1 MSRPSAYEEAFRA
14 AVARVK
20 EHWPKPLD
28 SRAVGTVCGRLSR
41 SPKGQ
46 RELLLRNSGKAAR
59 IEVVRELCE
68 QSLRLCSSDPP
79 AAEEKARRAVEVAGA
94 MAEEGLA
101 GVMAADARA
110 LAWGHLTNALR
121 VRGELDEAER
131 ACREAEQHLAS
142 GSGDPLMMVEVGW
155 FKAFLHRDR
164 RQLTPARLLLE
175 KVAALLVQLEDRPRL
190 GRTRVALARVHYA
203 EGDVEAAL
211 ACAETAL
218 SELEPESPS
227 EAALLKLN
235 IAGYLADLGR
245 HHQALVL
252 LRSCEP
258 VALAVGGEVTRLR
271 LGWLKGRIEAA
282 MGEHEAALA
291 HLDGARRAF
300 LERGLVLDAALL
312 SLDLA
317 LAYAACGRPAEQL
330 RLAEEMLPVFT
341 ALRIPREATA
351 TLLLYVEA
359 ARELRA
365 SAELLDSLARRLDPL
380 RRGGACTE

>member
-28 SRAVGTVCGRLSR
+28 SRALGTVCGRLSR
-41 SPKGQ
+41 LPEGQ
-46 RELLLRNSGKAAR
+46 RELLLRNSGKVAR

-68 QSLRLCSSDPP
+68 QSLRLCSSDPL
-79 AAEEKARRAVEVAGA
+79 AAEERARQAVEVAGA
-94 MAEEGLA
+94 LVEEGLH

-110 LAWGHLTNALR
+110 LAWGHLANALR

-131 ACREAEQHLAS
+131 ACVRAEQFLQS

-164 RQLTPARLLLE
+164 RQLAPARRLLE
-175 KVAALLVQLEDRPRL
+175 RVAALLVELEDRPRL
-190 GRTRVALARVHYA
+190 ARTRIALARVHYA
-203 EGDVEAAL
+203 EGELEAAVACAEAAL
-211 ACAETAL
+211 CD
-218 SELEPESPS
+218 LEGEQ
-227 EAALLKLN
+227 EAAHLKLN
-235 IAGYLADLGR
+235 IAGYLAELGR
-245 HHQALVL
+245 HHQAVVL

-258 VALAVGGEVTRLR
+258 VVAAGASELTRLR
-271 LGWLKGRIEAA
+271 LAWLKGRIEAA
-282 MGEHEAALA
+282 MGEHEAAIPR
-291 HLDGARRAF
+291 LDGARRAF

-317 LAYAACGRPAEQL
+317 LAYAAVGRPAAQ
-330 RLAEEMLPVFT
+330 RQLAEEMVPVFT

-351 TLLLYVEA
+351 ALLLYVEA

-365 SAELLDSLARRLDPL
+365 SVQLIDGLARRLAPL
-380 RRGGACTE
+380 RRGGSGGE